1 LGLKWVDIILELIV
15 NATES
20 GLICPA
26 CTGAWGPARY
36 REEVTVAVW
45 YYERGGQQTMSQRES
60 FWGRFSLSGKV
71 ALVTGGSR
79 GIGRAIALG
88 FAEAGADII
97 LASRKLPD
105 LEGVARE
112 ITLLGRRALPVVANL
127 RRASEIDGLVKKALE
142 EFDHIDILVNNAA
155 TNLGYNSVFDI
166 DEKFWD
172 VVMGLNLKGC
182 FFLSQTVGRIMRDRG
197 GGNIINVASQAGI
210 RPTLGLGVYSISK
223 AGLIM
228 LTQVLAQE
236 WGQYNI
242 RVNTIAPGTVKTK
255 FSEVRWKDPEISR
268 MIKNDLALKRI
279 GEPEEMVNAAIYLAS
294 DASSYVTGQ
303 TILLDGGHFAS
314 VGSLLSTLPHG

>member
-1 LGLKWVDIILELIV
+1 
-15 NATES
+15 
-20 GLICPA
+20 
-26 CTGAWGPARY
+26 
-36 REEVTVAVW
+36 
-45 YYERGGQQTMSQRES
+45 MSQGKS
-60 FWGRFSLSGKV
+60 FLNKFHLSGKV

-88 FAEAGADII
+88 FAEAGADVI
-97 LASRKLPD
+97 LASRTLPD
-105 LEGVARE
+105 LEEVAQG

-127 RRASEIDGLVKKALE
+127 RRGSEIDDLVKRAVE

-182 FFLSQTVGRIMRDRG
+182 FFLSQAVGRIMRERG

-223 AGLIM
+223 AGLMM

-236 WGQYNI
+236 WGQYRI
-242 RVNTIAPGTVKTK
+242 RVNTIAPGTVKTR
-255 FSEVRWKDPEISR
+255 FSEVRWKDPDIAK
-268 MIKNDLALKRI
+268 MIRNDVALERI

-294 DASSYVTGQ
+294 DASSYMTGQ

-314 VGSLLSTLPHG
+314 VGSLLSTLPRG